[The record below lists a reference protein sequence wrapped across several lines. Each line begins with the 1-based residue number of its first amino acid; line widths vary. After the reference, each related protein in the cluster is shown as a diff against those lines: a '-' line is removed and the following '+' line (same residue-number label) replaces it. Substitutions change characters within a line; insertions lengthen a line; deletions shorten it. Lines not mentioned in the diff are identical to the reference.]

1 MNFGNDKVGGQ
12 VYFTR
17 IITPIPERPSQFMMT
32 NLGSCFLGLKYA
44 APIMKKQGS
53 GSIINNGSTAGITL
67 GRSAKLQAERGA
79 LMQKVISGTWQS
91 SC

>member
-1 MNFGNDKVGGQ
+1 
-12 VYFTR
+12 
-17 IITPIPERPSQFMMT
+17 MMT

-53 GSIINNGSTAGITL
+53 GSSINNGSTAGITL

-79 LMQKVISGTWQS
+79 LMQEAISGSWQS